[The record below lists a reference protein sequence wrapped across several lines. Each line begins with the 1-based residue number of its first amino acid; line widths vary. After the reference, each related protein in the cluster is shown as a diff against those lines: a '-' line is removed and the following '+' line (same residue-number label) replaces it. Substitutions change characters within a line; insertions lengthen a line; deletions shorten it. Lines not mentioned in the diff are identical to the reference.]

1 MKMNF
6 IIVFWKALAI
16 RFSCY

>member
-16 RFSCY
+16 SY

>member
-6 IIVFWKALAI
+6 IIVFRKAFAI
-16 RFSCY
+16 SY

>member
-6 IIVFWKALAI
+6 IVMFWKALAI
-16 RFSCY
+16 SY

>member
-1 MKMNF
+1 MKMNS

-16 RFSCY
+16 SY